1 MENIKNLLPAG
12 SVVRLKDAEKKL
24 MVTGILMNNN
34 GVKYDYIGVF
44 YPEGYIDA
52 ERMFVFN
59 HEDIEK
65 VEFIG
70 YMNTEFQLFRGVLAQ
85 EMEKKEN

>member
-1 MENIKNLLPAG
+1 MEKIQNLLPVG
-12 SVVRLKDAEKKL
+12 SVVQLKEATKKL
-24 MVTGILMNNN
+24 MIAGILMNNN

-52 ERMFVFN
+52 NRMFVFN

-65 VEFIG
+65 VDYLG
-70 YMNTEFQLFRGVLAQ
+70 YMNTEFQLFRGTLAK
-85 EMEKKEN
+85 EFEK

>member
-1 MENIKNLLPAG
+1 MENIKNLLPCG
-12 SVVRLKDAEKKL
+12 SVVLLKEAKKKL
-24 MVTGILMNNN
+24 MIVGVLMNNN

-44 YPEGYIDA
+44 FPEGYIDSS
-52 ERMFVFN
+52 RMFVFN

-70 YMNTEFQLFRGVLAQ
+70 YMNSEFQLFRGALSE
-85 EMEKKEN
+85 EMKKIEG